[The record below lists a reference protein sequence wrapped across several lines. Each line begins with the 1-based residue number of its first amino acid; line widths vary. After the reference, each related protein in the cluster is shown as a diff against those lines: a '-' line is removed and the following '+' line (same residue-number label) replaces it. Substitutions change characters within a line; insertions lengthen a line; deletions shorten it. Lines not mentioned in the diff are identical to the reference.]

1 MHVQR
6 IGAALLATTALLAA
20 APGAAR
26 AGIWTQVDTPTTQTI
41 TAIDYQGGDRLW
53 FTTSNAIY
61 KRDGGSWTK
70 QLDQPGTNFRAIEFN
85 PSGTRGLAVGEAGAV
100 WRFNGSTWSKVSP
113 LLTYNHPYDG
123 CYSPGTYTKSA
134 QITAD
139 FLHVRWTNDTTV
151 FALSGTGG
159 SLLRSTDSGAS
170 FDELS
175 RRSNG
180 TCLIDY
186 NDDWIDDVF
195 VLPSNPQ
202 HMLFLT
208 GWYGRIML
216 SSNGLTSSAAARG
229 SACGD
234 RLTVDPANPSF
245 MYVGGAGCNLFAVSE
260 NGGMNWSSPDR
271 KNGSYAYNK
280 AFDAKG
286 TTALGAGDAG
296 YIFNSVDRREAYV
309 QPADGAMATNDWRAV
324 DVANASQGAV
334 GGLNGGLL
342 LTNQLNTVPD
352 ITDPTGSITGPDSAT
367 AGVPVTFTANVSDS
381 GSGIDPAGFSWTSN
395 RTAVGTGQ
403 ALAVTFP
410 ATGYYTLE
418 VTFRDRAGHSE
429 TASKGVYVNAP
440 KKAEDF
446 TDSTGKITGP
456 EFAVAG
462 EAATFT
468 VAAADTGSGIDPNS
482 FSWSRGTPSGTS
494 TRVIFPQAGTGTIAV
509 SFSDRAG
516 NRATASATVPVAP
529 TSEDRPKPQV
539 VNTPKPT
546 IKKAKGG
553 KFTIPIKGG
562 YQLPKG
568 VAAGLGCKGEI
579 IFTMKKAKT
588 LISARS
594 TKLDT
599 KCKYAKSFSIAAK
612 KVGSA
617 PKVGI
622 TIRFAGN
629 AWLAPVKRTYQVK
642 VPRH

>member
-6 IGAALLATTALLAA
+6 IGAALLATTALVAT
-20 APGAAR
+20 APAAAR
-26 AGIWTQVDTPTTQTI
+26 ASIWTQVDTPTTQTI

-53 FTTSNAIY
+53 FTTSSAIY
-61 KRDGGSWTK
+61 KRTNGGWAK

-100 WRFNGSTWSKVSP
+100 WRFNGSAWTKVSP
-113 LLTYNHPYDG
+113 LLTYNQPYDG
-123 CYSPGTYTKSA
+123 CYSSGSYTKTA
-134 QITAD
+134 PITAD
-139 FLHVRWTNDTTV
+139 FLHVRWINDTTV
-151 FALSGTGG
+151 FALSKTGG
-159 SLLRSTDSGAS
+159 SVMRSTDGGAT

-180 TCLIDY
+180 ACFIDY
-186 NDDWIDDVF
+186 YDDWIDDVF

-208 GWYGRIML
+208 GYYNRVML
-216 SSNGLTSSAAARG
+216 SSNGLASSAADRG
-229 SACGD
+229 GACGD
-234 RLTVDPANPSF
+234 RLNVDPANPSF
-245 MYVGGAGCNLFAVSE
+245 MYVGGAGCSLFAVSE
-260 NGGMNWSSPDR
+260 NGGASWSSPDL
-271 KNGSYAYNK
+271 KNGSAAYNK
-280 AFDAKG
+280 DFDAKG

-296 YIFNSVDRREAYV
+296 YIFNSIDRREAYV
-309 QPADGAMATNDWRAV
+309 QPADGVMATNDWRAV

-342 LTNQLNTVPD
+342 VTNQLNAVPD

-403 ALAVTFP
+403 TLAVTFP

-418 VTFRDRAGHSE
+418 VTFRDRAGNAE
-429 TASKGVYVNAP
+429 TASKGIYVSAP
-440 KKAEDF
+440 EKAEDF
-446 TDSTGKITGP
+446 TDPTGKITGP

-462 EAATFT
+462 EPATFT
-468 VAAADTGSGIDPNS
+468 VAAADTGSGVDPDS
-482 FSWSRGTPSGTS
+482 FSWSRGTPNGTS
-494 TRVIFPQAGTGTIAV
+494 TKVTFPQAGTGTVTV

-516 NRATASATVPVAP
+516 NRATASVAVPVAP
-529 TSEDRPKPQV
+529 TLEDRPKPQV

-568 VAAGLGCKGEI
+568 VSAGLGCKGEI

-588 LISARS
+588 LIAARS
-594 TKLDT
+594 TKLNA
-599 KCKYAKSFSIAAK
+599 KCKYAKSFSITAK
-612 KVGSA
+612 KVGGA
-617 PKVGI
+617 AKVGI

-642 VPRH
+642 VPKR